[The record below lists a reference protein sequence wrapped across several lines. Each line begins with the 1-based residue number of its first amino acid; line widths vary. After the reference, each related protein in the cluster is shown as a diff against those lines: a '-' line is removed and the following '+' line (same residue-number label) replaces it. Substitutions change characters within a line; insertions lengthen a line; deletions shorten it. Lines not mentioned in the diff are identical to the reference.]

1 MRRGGRGLLGAVE
14 VSLVA
19 LAVGPLATAIATPPN
34 VTITSP
40 LNGSVSNVQTPSFS
54 GLGEEAGGEVTI
66 RIYAGPTAEGTAVQE
81 LSTLLLSSG
90 GAWSLGPAELLKE
103 GTYTARATQTNL
115 ESETGMSAP
124 VSFTLD
130 TAAPT
135 VTLNSPDSSSDNT
148 TPSFTGTAS
157 DITPVTVQIHAGAT
171 AKGAVVST
179 TTATG
184 TGAGWTSGNASPPLS
199 SGQYT
204 AVAIQASSLVGN
216 PTGRS
221 APVTFAVVPA
231 PVVSAAV
238 VPAPAPPVASFKWYP
253 PVPETGEPVSLV
265 STSVDATSP
274 ITGIAWALTSS
285 DSFQGGG
292 ATLTTSF
299 SSPGGHVV
307 RLRVTN
313 ANGLS
318 SVATGLINVVVT
330 PSPLFMQPFPVVR
343 IAGTET
349 ASGIKLTLL
358 RVQQAPAGARI
369 TVRCRGR
376 GCPVKSVRRV
386 AVLKKRGVAPVEF
399 REFEHSL
406 RFGVTLEILVSKP
419 GVIGEYTR
427 YAIRRGR
434 LPDRVDMCLDPA
446 GVKPIVCPS
455 S

>member
-19 LAVGPLATAIATPPN
+19 LAVGPLATAMAAPPS

-54 GLGEEAGGEVTI
+54 GLGEEAGGEVTL

-81 LSTLLLSSG
+81 LSTVLLSLG
-90 GAWSLGPAELLKE
+90 GAWSLGPAELRKE

-124 VSFTLD
+124 VSFTVD

-135 VTLNSPDSSSDNT
+135 VTLNSPVSPSDNT

-157 DITPVTVQIHAGAT
+157 DITSVTVQIHAGAT

-204 AVAIQASSLVGN
+204 AVATQASSLVGN

-221 APVTFAVVPA
+221 APVTFTVVPA
-231 PVVSAAV
+231 AVVGAAAV
-238 VPAPAPPVASFKWYP
+238 LAPAPPVASFKWYP

-274 ITGIAWALTSS
+274 ITGIAWALTGS

-307 RLRVTN
+307 WLRVTN

-318 SVATGLINVVVT
+318 SVATELIDVVS
-330 PSPLFMQPFPVVR
+330 PSPLFMQPFPIVR

-349 ASGIKLTLL
+349 ASGIKLRLL

-376 GCPVKSVRRV
+376 GCPIKSVRRV
-386 AVLKKRGVAPVEF
+386 AVLKKRAVAPVEF
-399 REFEHSL
+399 REFERSL

-419 GVIGEYTR
+419 GVIGAYTR
-427 YAIRRGR
+427 YAIRRGK

-446 GVKPIVCPS
+446 GVKPLVCPS